1 VDKKDK
7 PAGAGFWGTPEL
19 LNRYSNDTP
28 GQSKK
33 VKLKKEDRDMKSA
46 KEFLNDIIE
55 EIVNE
60 DLLNEENNPTDP
72 AKWAAS
78 ISAAKSKFD
87 VYPSAYANAWASK
100 HYKAAGG
107 EWESTNEEVD
117 LDEALKVSKNDG
129 PFTVVAIKGGKVVDT
144 FRGAEHGEINDVVA
158 FVKSNNKGAK
168 ISVEAKGGRI
178 VHTESF
184 DLDEAKMIKVEVDP
198 KKKIGYE
205 VKSVGPGGKTT
216 VTKRRD
222 MPDTDD
228 VGEAFDSK
236 KSAEEIRIR
245 TKYRM
250 SKDGGKDG
258 KPYSPED
265 MHNAMD
271 SLQRKKAR
279 TRRVRR
285 KGSQHPDNTNLNLKI
300 GEAMGPGI
308 AHKDGLKD
316 AQDTASYKKYLDDVA
331 AAKAKRDAQI
341 KKEREDG
348 TRSRYEV
355 RRTGR

>member
-1 VDKKDK
+1 MDKKDK

-279 TRRVRR
+279 TSGVRR
-285 KGSQHPDNTNLNLKI
+285 LGSGHPSKKNLNLKI
-300 GEAMGPGI
+300 GEAMGP
-308 AHKDGLKD
+308 
-316 AQDTASYKKYLDDVA
+316 
-331 AAKAKRDAQI
+331 
-341 KKEREDG
+341 
-348 TRSRYEV
+348 
-355 RRTGR
+355 